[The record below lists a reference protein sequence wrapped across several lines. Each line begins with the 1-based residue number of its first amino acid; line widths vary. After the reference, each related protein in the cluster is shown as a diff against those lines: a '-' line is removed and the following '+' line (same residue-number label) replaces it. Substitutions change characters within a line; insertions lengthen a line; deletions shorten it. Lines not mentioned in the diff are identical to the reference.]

1 MNHLS
6 ELATGKFGEVP
17 AQKTPSVSFCVP
29 RAKPIQLKA
38 NATQK
43 PKTDKI
49 TLKPILSFT
58 KVKKVNDNKYCIYAS
73 ANTVTLKKIVSKLLA
88 FNDMEISYSES
99 LEGNELIKKSK
110 KPLWAI
116 SKGENGEFILE
127 RCF

>member
-17 AQKTPSVSFCVP
+17 AQKKPEVSFCVP
-29 RAKPIQLKA
+29 RQKLMQLKA
-38 NATQK
+38 KAASK
-43 PKTDKI
+43 PKSDKI
-49 TLKPILSFT
+49 TMKPILSFT
-58 KVKKVNDNKYCIYAS
+58 RVKKVNDNKYCIYAS
-73 ANTVTLKKIVSKLLA
+73 ANQVTLNKIVSKLLA
-88 FNDMEISYSES
+88 FNDMEITYSDS

-127 RCF
+127 RQF